1 MEETFPPRTK
11 GNPGSSL
18 RALTKDK
25 KKDQHVSA
33 PAAERGWARPRPAG
47 GMQLALRL
55 GEGTGGKALE
65 YTAHLSR
72 CCCSSGTLQGNDVA
86 SFLCA
91 EFLTWV
97 LGKDAEDN

>member
-1 MEETFPPRTK
+1 MSLHQLLSRAGPD
-11 GNPGSSL
+11 PGL
-18 RALTKDK
+18 
-25 KKDQHVSA
+25 Q
-33 PAAERGWARPRPAG
+33 E

-72 CCCSSGTLQGNDVA
+72 CCCSSGTLQGDDVA